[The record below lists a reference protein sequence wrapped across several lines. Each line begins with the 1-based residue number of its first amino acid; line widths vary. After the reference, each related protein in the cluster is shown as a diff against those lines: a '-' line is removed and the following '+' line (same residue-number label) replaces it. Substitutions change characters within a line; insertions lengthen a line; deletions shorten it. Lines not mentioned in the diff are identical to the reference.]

1 MYVDIFDGLKKQHVG
16 RYVGASNH
24 HTTESNTT
32 ENLWRYD
39 QLFLQCIVQS
49 L

>member
-1 MYVDIFDGLKKQHVG
+1 MYVDIFDGLKKQHVR
-16 RYVGASNH
+16 RYVGA
-24 HTTESNTT
+24 SNTT